1 MPSASLHPVAATS
14 IYQPQ
19 AANVL
24 SVRDETHLEK
34 HFELQLD
41 TYAPLGH
48 EPGQFVQ
55 VSIPGVGECPISI
68 CSSPTIGLTFE
79 LTVRRVGEVTNAIH
93 RLKEGDQVGVRGPF
107 GKGFDTRAFQGCDTL
122 IIAGGCG
129 LAPARSLIQYILDE
143 RNRFGKFYLL
153 YGARSPQ
160 ERLFKEELAAWES
173 SPLLQF
179 LQTVDNP
186 DDQWKGRTGVV
197 TKLFR
202 ELPPLQPEKTRVA
215 VIGPPVMFKFVMLEL
230 LGRSIPE
237 DHIYCS
243 LERRMKCGIGKC
255 GHCQVNH
262 LYACL
267 DGPVFRYSDIATVRE
282 AIE

>member
-1 MPSASLHPVAATS
+1 M
-14 IYQPQ
+14 
-19 AANVL
+19 
-24 SVRDETHLEK
+24 
-34 HFELQLD
+34 
-41 TYAPLGH
+41 
-48 EPGQFVQ
+48 
-55 VSIPGVGECPISI
+55 
-68 CSSPTIGLTFE
+68 
-79 LTVRRVGEVTNAIH
+79 
-93 RLKEGDQVGVRGPF
+93 
-107 GKGFDTRAFQGCDTL
+107 
-122 IIAGGCG
+122 
-129 LAPARSLIQYILDE
+129 
-143 RNRFGKFYLL
+143 
-153 YGARSPQ
+153 
-160 ERLFKEELAAWES
+160 
-173 SPLLQF
+173 
-179 LQTVDNP
+179 
-186 DDQWKGRTGVV
+186 V

-267 DGPVFRYSDIATVRE
+267 DGPVFKYSDIATVRE